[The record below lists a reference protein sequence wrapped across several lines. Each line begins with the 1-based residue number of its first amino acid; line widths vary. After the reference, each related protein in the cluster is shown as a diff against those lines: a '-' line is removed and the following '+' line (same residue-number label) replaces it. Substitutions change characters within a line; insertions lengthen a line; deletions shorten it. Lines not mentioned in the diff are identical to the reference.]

1 MRMRTTLLLFFL
13 SVSLGLTAASLVIVG
28 AVLRQQI
35 RNSIVSDLQHSVA
48 TFQNLQVQRRAMLRR
63 QASLLADLPNLKS
76 LMTADDERTIRDGG
90 VAFWR
95 LSGCDFFSLA
105 DRRGRVVALY
115 NINPI
120 RDQAGVIR
128 QVAGAI
134 DQADTPHYL
143 SFDGKLFEVFSEP
156 FYFGSEVSGTLL
168 GYVTIGYWI
177 DDRLA
182 SQVSQAAA
190 ATAALVVGNSVVA
203 SNLDE
208 KYRGL
213 LPGRIQQNAGA
224 SDAGRDVWLGTEHYL
239 EASVSL
245 SANGSPEVELLVLKS
260 YDRAAAF
267 LKRLNWLIAGLG
279 TLGIILGSLL
289 ARYITGT
296 ITRPLET
303 LVEGARALGSGNFD
317 YQLASGGALELQ
329 ELENAFD
336 RMRRELSATQKELLE
351 KERLATIGSMANSIS
366 HDMRHYLSAVYANA
380 EFLSYS
386 SSGVE
391 ERAGLMNE
399 IRLGVQGMTEMI
411 EALLIFSRTGQSLHP
426 TFEPIN
432 VLVERVV
439 SLIHA
444 HPDGQHVSIGVEGL
458 PVSEMWMDA
467 KKIERAIYNL
477 VLNACQAARRGSL
490 LPKVQLLFEE
500 SDREL
505 RTYVIDNGCGV
516 ADPIR
521 RTLFEPFVSEGRQ
534 SGIGLGLTLANL
546 IAQEHGGSVVLEE
559 STPGKTI
566 FCLRLDKGVLQS
578 LKPDRK
584 QQEPVVVADPD

>member
-13 SVSLGLTAASLVIVG
+13 SVSLGLTAASLVIIG
-28 AVLRQQI
+28 AVLHQQI
-35 RNSIVSDLQHSVA
+35 RNGIVSDLQHSVA

-63 QASLLADLPNLKS
+63 EASLLADLPSLKA
-76 LMTADDERTIRDGG
+76 LMTADDPRTIRDGG

-95 LSGCDFFSLA
+95 LSGSDFFSLTE
-105 DRRGRVVALY
+105 RRGEVVALY
-115 NINPI
+115 TTSPI
-120 RDQAGVIR
+120 RDQAAAVR
-128 QVAGAI
+128 QVLRSI
-134 DQADTPHYL
+134 DQPDVPHYL
-143 SFDGKLFEVFSEP
+143 SVDGRLFEVFSEP
-156 FYFGSEVSGTLL
+156 FYFGSETSGTLL
-168 GYVTIGYWI
+168 GYVTVGYEV

-190 ATAALVVGNSVVA
+190 ATVVFVVDDSAVA

-208 KYRGL
+208 KYRGR
-213 LPGRIQQNAGA
+213 LPGLTPLHLEP
-224 SDAGRDVWLGTEHYL
+224 SDSGLDVWLGTEHYL
-239 EASVSL
+239 KAAVPLTSNASPAVQ
-245 SANGSPEVELLVLKS
+245 LLVLKS

-279 TLGIILGSLL
+279 TLAIIFGSLL

-329 ELENAFD
+329 ELESAFD
-336 RMRRELSATQKELLE
+336 RMRRELRATQKELLE

-386 SSGVE
+386 SSGAE
-391 ERAGLMNE
+391 ERSGLMNE
-399 IRLGVQGMTEMI
+399 IRQGVQGMTEMI
-411 EALLIFSRTGQSLHP
+411 ESLLIFSRTGQSLHP
-426 TFEPIN
+426 TYEPVN
-432 VLVERVV
+432 TLVDRVV
-439 SLIHA
+439 SLVRA
-444 HPDGQHVSIGVEGL
+444 HPDGQHVTISVEGV
-458 PVSEMWMDA
+458 PATEMWMDA

-477 VLNACQAARRGSL
+477 MLNACQAAQRGSL
-490 LPKVQLLFEE
+490 LPRVRVSFEE
-500 SDREL
+500 TGEEIRL
-505 RTYVIDNGCGV
+505 YVIDNGCGV
-516 ADPIR
+516 AAPIR

-546 IAQEHGGSVVLEE
+546 IAGEHGGRVVLEE
-559 STPGKTI
+559 SSPGKTI
-566 FCLRLDKGVLQS
+566 FCLCLDKGVLQS
-578 LKPDRK
+578 LRPVRK
-584 QQEPVVVADPD
+584 QQESIVVADPD